1 MPKGFWQ
8 RYPKR
13 ICTSCGH
20 EFRPSSRYQVLCDAE
35 CPGVQAILAQAAK
48 KVKFRKCLRC
58 GDRFLSDGAFNRICP
73 HCQGENQGYVDRSVV
88 FHDRH
93 HKRQG

>member
-20 EFRPSSRYQVLCDAE
+20 EFRPTSRYQVLCDLE
-35 CPGVQAILAQAAK
+35 CPGVQAMLKRAAK
-48 KVKFRKCLRC
+48 TVKFRKCLKC
-58 GDRFLSDGAFNRICP
+58 GGSFKSTGPWNRFCET
-73 HCQGENQGYVDRSVV
+73 CQHENDGYVDRTVA

-93 HKRQG
+93 HRR